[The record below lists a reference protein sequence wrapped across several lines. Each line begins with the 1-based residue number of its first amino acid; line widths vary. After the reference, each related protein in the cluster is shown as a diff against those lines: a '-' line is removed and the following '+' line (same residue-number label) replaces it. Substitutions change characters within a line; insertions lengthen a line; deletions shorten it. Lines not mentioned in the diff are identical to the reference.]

1 MCAINTQGIISY
13 VLGSLH
19 QMCYSY
25 DMIVCY
31 AVFLCQ
37 RSIFNKVIV
46 LLYVVGFKSN

>member
-1 MCAINTQGIISY
+1 MVSY
-13 VLGSLH
+13 ALGGLH

-37 RSIFNKVIV
+37 RSMFHKAIIV
-46 LLYVVGFKSN
+46 LFFVVGFKSN